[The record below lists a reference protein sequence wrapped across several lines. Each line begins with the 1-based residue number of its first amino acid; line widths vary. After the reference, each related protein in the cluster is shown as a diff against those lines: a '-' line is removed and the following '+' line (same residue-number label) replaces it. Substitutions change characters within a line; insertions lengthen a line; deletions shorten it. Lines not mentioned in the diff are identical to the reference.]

1 MEYSPPPLFK
11 QGAPARVKV
20 TVFALLSIALL
31 VVDARLHA
39 LTAVRQVAATVL
51 YPFQMAAL
59 MPRDALANMGTYF
72 SSISTL
78 QKEVRDLKSQQV
90 AMAQAMQ
97 QAQLQMAENAQLRRL
112 MDAREHLPVRSMM
125 SEILYDARD
134 PSTRRVVLDRGS
146 RSGVKLGLPVI
157 DNAGVVGQITRVF
170 PFTSEVTLLTDKE
183 QAIPVQVLR
192 NGLRSVAYGRGQS
205 GLLDLRFVAPNAD
218 IQVGD
223 VLVTSGLDGIYPAGL
238 AVAKVIQVE
247 NVAQGAFGRVVCQ
260 PLAGIDRHRQLLV
273 VMSDQP
279 LPPRPPEVPAK
290 AATNAPSKK
299 NLPRMEPVPP
309 LPLPPQ
315 PLAPAVAPAVAGAN
329 GGRPAAATSHPNGAA
344 PSTAGAGA
352 HAGVLGAGA
361 APVSATPAA
370 GSPAAGSPAARTPAA
385 AAARPPVAGA
395 PAAAAP
401 VARMPVAGAATAAHQ
416 TTGAAGSPA
425 AGSPAAGSPVA
436 RTPATATTT
445 TRPPAAAAPAQG
457 TPAAPAANAGT
468 NPPVRP
474 KEGN

>member
-39 LTAVRQVAATVL
+39 LAAVRQVAATVL

-59 MPRDALANMGTYF
+59 APRDALANMGTYF
-72 SSISTL
+72 SSISAL

-112 MDAREHLPVRSMM
+112 MDAREHLPVHSMM

-134 PSTRRVVLDRGS
+134 PSTRRVVLDRGT

-157 DNAGVVGQITRVF
+157 DNAGVVGQVTRVF

-223 VLVTSGLDGIYPAGL
+223 VLVTSGLDGVYPAGL

-260 PLAGIDRHRQLLV
+260 PLAGIDRHRQLLI

-279 LPPRPPEVPAK
+279 LPPRPVAEAAK
-290 AATNAPSKK
+290 ATGNTTSRK

-315 PLAPAVAPAVAGAN
+315 PLAPAVAPPAAAGTTAAGTAAGA
-329 GGRPAAATSHPNGAA
+329 RPAAAPANQNAAA
-344 PSTAGAGA
+344 PAR
-352 HAGVLGAGA
+352 
-361 APVSATPAA
+361 AA
-370 GSPAAGSPAARTPAA
+370 GGAA
-385 AAARPPVAGA
+385 AAAA
-395 PAAAAP
+395 PAA
-401 VARMPVAGAATAAHQ
+401 R
-416 TTGAAGSPA
+416 S
-425 AGSPAAGSPVA
+425 
-436 RTPATATTT
+436 
-445 TRPPAAAAPAQG
+445 PAAAAPAAPA
-457 TPAAPAANAGT
+457 TPATTAPTMPAPPAA
-468 NPPVRP
+468 RP
-474 KEGN
+474 KEGT